1 MLERQDNSGRN
12 WKDLS
17 VHAPVWP
24 KIPTQHLVLENAPKT
39 WTALH
44 CRGQLLPSIPIRDS
58 QAHPGLFLGG
68 VQHCQGFI
76 MKHDMLWAG
85 WMDMISVGA
94 ALISGKSCFMW
105 ISEAVKRFGRNFLV
119 HVAESKHF
127 LCMCECDANTAR
139 CTSFCNSLRWE
150 LTSGS
155 SYKINIWWDWEK
167 V

>member
-58 QAHPGLFLGG
+58 QPHPGLILGG

-85 WMDMISVGA
+85 WMDMISVGV
-94 ALISGKSCFMW
+94 ALISGKSCFMG

-127 LCMCECDANTAR
+127 LCMCHRIINLNVMQTQQGAHLFATLCVE
-139 CTSFCNSLRWE
+139 
-150 LTSGS
+150 S
-155 SYKINIWWDWEK
+155 SHQGVRIR
-167 V
+167 